1 MSIRVLIVDDQ
12 VLVRTGFRRILEEET
27 DIEVV
32 GEAGT
37 GEEAVDLTLELQPDV
52 VLMDIRMPRMD
63 GIEATSQLLSKAEA
77 EATNVLML
85 TTFDLEEYVYD
96 ALQAGAN
103 GFLLKDAPPEEL
115 AAAVRAIARGDAV
128 LSPPI
133 TKRLIREVTRRPR
146 RAHTERFESLTGRE
160 REVLALLAQGLSN
173 AEIAEQLYVSEP
185 TVKTHVSHIL
195 SKLELRD
202 RVQAIV
208 LAYESGL
215 IEPGGREVGA
225 SHP

>member
-1 MSIRVLIVDDQ
+1 MEPDKSIRVLIVDDQ
-12 VLVRTGFRRILEEET
+12 VLVRTGFRNILEEQA

-37 GEEAVDLTLELQPDV
+37 GEEAVDLTIELEPDV

-63 GIEATSQLLSKAEA
+63 GIEATSRLMSSDDSPE
-77 EATNVLML
+77 TNILML

-115 AAAVRAIARGDAV
+115 AAAVRIIARGDAV
-128 LSPPI
+128 LSPAI
-133 TKRLIREVTRRPR
+133 TKRLLGELTRRPR
-146 RAHTERFESLTGRE
+146 RIDTSRFESLTARE
-160 REVLALLAQGLSN
+160 RDVLRLMAQGFAN
-173 AEIAEQLYVSEP
+173 VEIAEALFISEA
-185 TVKTHVSHIL
+185 TVKTHVSHVL
-195 SKLELRD
+195 AKLKVRD
-202 RVQAIV
+202 RAQAIV

-215 IEPGGREVGA
+215 VEPGSAEI
-225 SHP
+225 